1 MKTAVVSGHSRGIGK
16 ALTLNLLQ
24 RGFSVIGLSRSH
36 LSSVPENSSLTQI
49 SCDLQ
54 DYENIMAA
62 LGQIKAVSKEGID
75 ILINNAGVGYF
86 APHETHSP
94 EQIREMVAVNLT
106 APLLLINGLLRSLR
120 KPKGLV
126 INVGSASALE
136 TSPFGGAYAATKAGL
151 KHFGEQ
157 LFKEVRKSGLR
168 VCTLIPDLTTTSFY
182 DEKSFQPAPNI
193 DTALTTD
200 DIERC
205 MDFIL
210 DARSGLNINEII
222 LRPQRLEISK
232 KTRLSS

>member
-24 RGFSVIGLSRSH
+24 RGFSVIGLSRSR
-36 LSSVPENSSLTQI
+36 LLQVPENSSLTQI
-49 SCDLQ
+49 SCDLR
-54 DYENIMAA
+54 DHENIDAA
-62 LGQIKAVSKEGID
+62 LRHINAITKNGLDV
-75 ILINNAGVGYF
+75 LINNAGIGYF
-86 APHETHSP
+86 APHETHQS

-106 APLLLINGLLRSLR
+106 APLLLTNGLLRSLR
-120 KPKGLV
+120 QQGGLI
-126 INVGSASALE
+126 INVGSASSLE

-157 LFKEVRKSGLR
+157 LFKEVRKNGLR

-182 DEKSFQPAPNI
+182 DEKSFQPSAKI

-222 LRPQRLEISK
+222 IRPQRLEISK
-232 KTRLSS
+232 KTQSSS